1 VRHAAVACGAEEA
14 LGLQPGAG
22 LPTTLPTTCGVGR
35 GVVLPAPVVPAAA
48 VFRAEPG
55 SVWVGAPPPTP
66 PYCVV
71 PCTGA
76 SAVALPNRDIAI
88 SPKPDDGRRLDMADD
103 AELDVV
109 TLMEVLLFDARDVDS
124 KDDVLIMVEF
134 ELGADGI
141 DAETR
146 ALLSPL
152 VSAADGWTGVGLT

>member
-1 VRHAAVACGAEEA
+1 
-14 LGLQPGAG
+14 
-22 LPTTLPTTCGVGR
+22 
-35 GVVLPAPVVPAAA
+35 
-48 VFRAEPG
+48 
-55 SVWVGAPPPTP
+55 
-66 PYCVV
+66 
-71 PCTGA
+71 
-76 SAVALPNRDIAI
+76 
-88 SPKPDDGRRLDMADD
+88 MADD